1 MDKNANDKKTALETV
16 SEEKSTQAEV
26 PEFVVSEELYNQTI
40 DELCKIMTENDV
52 ELVKEFAICLFTKAE
67 LKDIVNRWL
76 LVKELEKG
84 TTQRAIA
91 KKFKMSLCKIT
102 RGSKLLNDP
111 ESGFRKVL
119 NKLK

>member
-1 MDKNANDKKTALETV
+1 MDKNVSNITAASKENSGKQDT
-16 SEEKSTQAEV
+16 S
-26 PEFVVSEELYNQTI
+26 EFVVSEELYQQTI
-40 DELCKIMTENDV
+40 DELCRIMTENDAD
-52 ELVKEFAICLFTKAE
+52 LIKEFADCLFTKAE

-76 LVKELEKG
+76 LVKELDKG

-91 KKFKMSLCKIT
+91 KKFRMSLCKIT